1 MALLSTDDVLNK
13 RFSITKFR
21 EGYDQDEVDDFLD
34 EIVETI
40 GKLQDEKEE
49 LLAKLEQ
56 LGNGGAVQE
65 PVATPEVAI
74 EETVE
79 ETVVEEAPAV
89 PAVPVAPTADEEPA
103 AATSVLV
110 LAQKVHDEYVNNA
123 RQEADRIV
131 SEARDSAAK
140 IVKDAENVSART
152 MEKLSADRAEVEST
166 ISRLEGFEADYR
178 TQIRGH
184 LEGLLKDLNTPIE
197 M

>member
-34 EIVETI
+34 EVVETI
-40 GKLQDEKEE
+40 GRLQDEKEE
-49 LLAKLEQ
+49 LLAKLQQSQGNDDTAEKIAEQ
-56 LGNGGAVQE
+56 
-65 PVATPEVAI
+65 PEEVVI
-74 EETVE
+74 KEETVTPVVQAE
-79 ETVVEEAPAV
+79 ES
-89 PAVPVAPTADEEPA
+89 EPA
-103 AATSVLV
+103 AATGVLL

-123 RQEADRIV
+123 RQESDRIIT
-131 SEARDSAAK
+131 EARESASK
-140 IVKDAENVSART
+140 IIKDAETVSAQT
-152 MEKLSADRAEVEST
+152 MEKLSADRAEAEKE

-184 LEGLLKDLNTPIE
+184 LEGLLKDLNSPIE